1 MSRGIL
7 LLVALLAA
15 VLIPSLLGGNET
27 WSRLQN
33 FPLQW
38 LLIMFGMILL
48 CWVLNT
54 MRLRLLLGDQR
65 DKVSR
70 VKSLG
75 VVMAAEF
82 AYCATPGGSGGP
94 LTIMA
99 LLARNGVRPAR
110 GSAVFAMDQLS
121 DLLFFL
127 CALSGIL
134 IYALFQHLSER
145 MEWLLTVSAVSM
157 FGGLLTCVVVA
168 RYHRLLIRLSG
179 RLLVRLNVKGAT
191 RLRWARKL
199 LHFLA
204 AFTDTLKLPFQTL
217 ITVFALTCLHWV
229 LRYSVLY
236 LALRGLGADLQW
248 AWSFLIQMLSLSAG
262 QFSLLP
268 GGAGAAELT
277 SAALLAPMVGKS
289 TAAAAILIWRAVTY
303 YFYLLVGGPV
313 FLLML
318 GRPLLKK
325 LMKFRAGVGMSCRV
339 LGCKQ
344 FAPAELGPSAGQAR
358 VVATGNPRPTSR
370 ALDVGFVQWIGSWH
384 ILRSETAKGLKR
396 LNAQALR
403 ISTVPYRCQNTTVL
417 LPCTNTRSSR

>member
-1 MSRGIL
+1 MSRGLL
-7 LLVALLAA
+7 LLVGLLVA
-15 VLIPSLLGGNET
+15 VLIPTLLGGSET
-27 WSRLQN
+27 WSRLTG
-33 FPLQW
+33 FPLPW
-38 LLIMFGMILL
+38 LLTMFGMILL
-48 CWVLNT
+48 CWGVNT
-54 MRLRLLLGDQR
+54 LRLRLLLGDQCH
-65 DKVSR
+65 KVSR
-70 VKSLG
+70 LRSLG

-99 LLARNGVRPAR
+99 LLARHDVRPAR

-134 IYALFQHLSER
+134 IYALFQHLSQR
-145 MEWLLTVSAVSM
+145 MEWMLTISAVSL
-157 FGGLLTCVVVA
+157 FGGLISCVMVA

-179 RLLVRLNVKGAT
+179 RWLTRANVKTTT
-191 RLRWARKL
+191 RMRWARKL
-199 LHFLA
+199 LQFLA
-204 AFTDTLKLPFQTL
+204 AFTDTLKLPVQTL
-217 ITVFALTCLHWV
+217 IKVFVLTCVHWV

-248 AWSFLIQMLSLSAG
+248 AWSFLIQMLALSAG
-262 QFSLLP
+262 QLSLLP

-325 LMKFRAGVGMSCRV
+325 LMKLR
-339 LGCKQ
+339 
-344 FAPAELGPSAGQAR
+344 QA
-358 VVATGNPRPTSR
+358 
-370 ALDVGFVQWIGSWH
+370 
-384 ILRSETAKGLKR
+384 
-396 LNAQALR
+396 
-403 ISTVPYRCQNTTVL
+403 
-417 LPCTNTRSSR
+417 

>member
-7 LLVALLAA
+7 LFLALLAA
-15 VLIPSLLGGNET
+15 VLIPLVLGGNET
-27 WSRLQN
+27 WSRLQS
-33 FPLQW
+33 FPLSG

-48 CWVLNT
+48 CWVVNT

-70 VKSLG
+70 LKSLG

-134 IYALFQHLSER
+134 IYALFQHLSQR
-145 MEWLLTVSAVSM
+145 MEWLLMVSAVSL
-157 FGGLLTCVVVA
+157 FGGLVSCVVVA
-168 RYHRLLIRLSG
+168 RYHRLLIRLGG
-179 RLLVRLNVKGAT
+179 RLLARLNVKATT

-204 AFTDTLKLPFQTL
+204 AFTDTLKLPVQTL
-217 ITVFALTCLHWV
+217 AKVFALTCVHWL

-248 AWSFLIQMLSLSAG
+248 AWSFLIQMLSLGAG

-303 YFYLLVGGPV
+303 YFYLVVGGPV

-325 LMKFRAGVGMSCRV
+325 LMKF
-339 LGCKQ
+339 KQ
-344 FAPAELGPSAGQAR
+344 A
-358 VVATGNPRPTSR
+358 
-370 ALDVGFVQWIGSWH
+370 
-384 ILRSETAKGLKR
+384 
-396 LNAQALR
+396 
-403 ISTVPYRCQNTTVL
+403 
-417 LPCTNTRSSR
+417 

>member
-15 VLIPSLLGGNET
+15 VLIPSLLGGTET
-27 WSRLQN
+27 WSRLQS
-33 FPLQW
+33 FPLTW

-65 DKVSR
+65 DKVSPFR
-70 VKSLG
+70 SLG

-99 LLARNGVRPAR
+99 LLARHDVRPAR

-127 CALSGIL
+127 CALSAIL
-134 IYALFQHLSER
+134 IYALFQHLSQR
-145 MEWLLTVSAVSM
+145 MEWLLTVSAISM
-157 FGGLLTCVVVA
+157 FGGLFSCVAVA
-168 RYHRLLIRLSG
+168 RYHRVLIRLSG
-179 RLLVRLNVKGAT
+179 RVLARLNVKTTT

-217 ITVFALTCLHWV
+217 ITVFALTCLHWI

-325 LMKFRAGVGMSCRV
+325 LMKF
-339 LGCKQ
+339 KQ
-344 FAPAELGPSAGQAR
+344 A
-358 VVATGNPRPTSR
+358 
-370 ALDVGFVQWIGSWH
+370 
-384 ILRSETAKGLKR
+384 
-396 LNAQALR
+396 
-403 ISTVPYRCQNTTVL
+403 
-417 LPCTNTRSSR
+417 

>member
-7 LLVALLAA
+7 LAIGLLAA
-15 VLIPSLLGGNET
+15 VLIPWVLGGSET
-27 WSRLQN
+27 WSRLSG
-33 FPLQW
+33 FPLSA
-38 LLIMFGMILL
+38 LLVMLGMILL
-48 CWVLNT
+48 CWLLNT
-54 MRLRLLLGDQR
+54 LRLRLLLGDQR
-65 DKVSR
+65 HKVSP

-75 VVMAAEF
+75 VVLAAEF

-99 LLARNGVRPAR
+99 LLGRNGVRPAR
-110 GSAVFAMDQLS
+110 SSAVFAMDQLS

-127 CALSGIL
+127 CALIGIL
-134 IYALFQHLSER
+134 IYALFQHLSQR
-145 MEWLLTVSAVSM
+145 MEWLLIVSAVSM
-157 FGGLLTCVVVA
+157 FGGLISCVLVA

-179 RLLVRLNVKGAT
+179 RMLARLNVQTTT
-191 RLRWARKL
+191 RMRWARKL

-217 ITVFALTCLHWV
+217 ITVFGLTCLHWI

-325 LMKFRAGVGMSCRV
+325 LMK
-339 LGCKQ
+339 LKQ
-344 FAPAELGPSAGQAR
+344 A
-358 VVATGNPRPTSR
+358 
-370 ALDVGFVQWIGSWH
+370 
-384 ILRSETAKGLKR
+384 
-396 LNAQALR
+396 
-403 ISTVPYRCQNTTVL
+403 
-417 LPCTNTRSSR
+417 

>member
-1 MSRGIL
+1 MKRGL
-7 LLVALLAA
+7 LLLIGLLAA
-15 VLIPSLLGGNET
+15 VLIPVLLGGGET
-27 WSRLQN
+27 WSRLRS
-33 FPLQW
+33 FPLHW

-48 CWVLNT
+48 CWGINT
-54 MRLRLLLGDQR
+54 LRLRLLLGDQR
-65 DKVSR
+65 EKVAPL
-70 VKSLG
+70 KSLG

-99 LLARNGVRPAR
+99 LLARCGVRPAR

-134 IYALFQHLSER
+134 IYALFQHLSDR
-145 MEWLLTVSAVSM
+145 LEWLLTVSAVSL
-157 FGGLLTCVVVA
+157 FGGLFSCVLIA
-168 RYHRLLIRLSG
+168 RYHRALIRLSG
-179 RLLVRLNVKGAT
+179 RLLAGMNITTST
-191 RLRWARKL
+191 RRCWARKL

-204 AFTDTLKLPFQTL
+204 AFTDTLKLPWQTL
-217 ITVFALTCLHWV
+217 VKVFALTCVHWL

-248 AWSFLIQMLSLSAG
+248 AWSFLVQMLSLGAG

-289 TAAAAILIWRAVTY
+289 TAAAAILIWRVVTY

-313 FLLML
+313 FVLML
-318 GRPLLKK
+318 GKPLLKK
-325 LMKFRAGVGMSCRV
+325 LMNVR
-339 LGCKQ
+339 
-344 FAPAELGPSAGQAR
+344 QA
-358 VVATGNPRPTSR
+358 S
-370 ALDVGFVQWIGSWH
+370 
-384 ILRSETAKGLKR
+384 
-396 LNAQALR
+396 
-403 ISTVPYRCQNTTVL
+403 
-417 LPCTNTRSSR
+417 

>member
-15 VLIPSLLGGNET
+15 VLIPSLLGGTET
-27 WSRLQN
+27 WSRLQS
-33 FPLQW
+33 FPLTW

-54 MRLRLLLGDQR
+54 MRLRLLLGDQC
-65 DKVSR
+65 DKVSPLR
-70 VKSLG
+70 SLG

-99 LLARNGVRPAR
+99 LLARHDVRPAR

-127 CALSGIL
+127 CALSAIL
-134 IYALFQHLSER
+134 IYALFQHLSQR
-145 MEWLLTVSAVSM
+145 MEWLLSVSAISM
-157 FGGLLTCVVVA
+157 FGGLFSCVAVA
-168 RYHRLLIRLSG
+168 RYHRVLIRLSG
-179 RLLVRLNVKGAT
+179 RVLARLNVKTTT

-217 ITVFALTCLHWV
+217 ITVFALTCLHWI

-325 LMKFRAGVGMSCRV
+325 LMKF
-339 LGCKQ
+339 KQ
-344 FAPAELGPSAGQAR
+344 A
-358 VVATGNPRPTSR
+358 
-370 ALDVGFVQWIGSWH
+370 
-384 ILRSETAKGLKR
+384 
-396 LNAQALR
+396 
-403 ISTVPYRCQNTTVL
+403 
-417 LPCTNTRSSR
+417 

>member
-7 LLVALLAA
+7 LLVALIAA
-15 VLIPSLLGGNET
+15 LLIPLLLGGHQT
-27 WSRLQN
+27 WARLQG
-33 FPLQW
+33 FPLNW
-38 LLIMFGMILL
+38 LLIMFGMILG
-48 CWVLNT
+48 CWVVNT
-54 MRLRLLLGDQR
+54 QRLRLLLGDQR
-65 DKVSR
+65 ARVSLI
-70 VKSLG
+70 KSLG

-127 CALSGIL
+127 CALVGIL

-145 MEWLLTVSAVSM
+145 MEWLLMVSVLSL
-157 FGGLLTCVVVA
+157 FGGLLSCVVIA
-168 RYHRLLIRLSG
+168 RYHRGLIRLSG
-179 RLLVRLNVKGAT
+179 RLLVRLNVKGTT

-204 AFTDTLKLPFQTL
+204 AFTDTLKLPFNTL
-217 ITVFALTCLHWV
+217 ITVFALTCVHWL

-236 LALRGLGADLQW
+236 LALRGLGADVQW
-248 AWSFLIQMLSLSAG
+248 AWSFLIQMLSLTAG

-289 TAAAAILIWRAVTY
+289 TAAAAILIWRTVTY
-303 YFYLLVGGPV
+303 YFYLVVGGPV

-325 LMKFRAGVGMSCRV
+325 LMRV
-339 LGCKQ
+339 KQ
-344 FAPAELGPSAGQAR
+344 A
-358 VVATGNPRPTSR
+358 
-370 ALDVGFVQWIGSWH
+370 
-384 ILRSETAKGLKR
+384 
-396 LNAQALR
+396 
-403 ISTVPYRCQNTTVL
+403 
-417 LPCTNTRSSR
+417 

>member
-1 MSRGIL
+1 VSRGLL
-7 LLVALLAA
+7 LLVGLLAA
-15 VLIPSLLGGNET
+15 LLIPTLLGGSET
-27 WSRLQN
+27 WQRLDG
-33 FPLQW
+33 FPMPW
-38 LLIMFGMILL
+38 LLVMFSMILL
-48 CWVLNT
+48 CWAVNT
-54 MRLRLLLGDQR
+54 LRLRLLLGDQC

-70 VKSLG
+70 LRSLG

-99 LLARNGVRPAR
+99 LLARHGVRPAR

-134 IYALFQHLSER
+134 IYALFQHLSQR
-145 MEWLLTVSAVSM
+145 MEWMLMVSAVSL
-157 FGGLLTCVVVA
+157 FGGLIICVMVA

-179 RLLVRLNVKGAT
+179 RWLARVNVKAAT
-191 RLRWARKL
+191 RMRWARKL
-199 LHFLA
+199 LQFLA
-204 AFTDTLKLPFQTL
+204 AFTDTLKLPVQTL
-217 ITVFALTCLHWV
+217 IKVFALTCVHWV

-248 AWSFLIQMLSLSAG
+248 AWCFLVQMLALSAG

-318 GRPLLKK
+318 GRSLLMK
-325 LMKFRAGVGMSCRV
+325 LMKLR
-339 LGCKQ
+339 
-344 FAPAELGPSAGQAR
+344 QA
-358 VVATGNPRPTSR
+358 
-370 ALDVGFVQWIGSWH
+370 
-384 ILRSETAKGLKR
+384 
-396 LNAQALR
+396 
-403 ISTVPYRCQNTTVL
+403 
-417 LPCTNTRSSR
+417 

>member
-7 LLVALLAA
+7 LVIALLAA
-15 VLIPSLLGGNET
+15 VLIPALLGGGET
-27 WSRLQN
+27 WSRLQR
-33 FPLQW
+33 FPLEW

-54 MRLRLLLGDQR
+54 LRLRLLLGDQR

-70 VKSLG
+70 LKSLG
-75 VVMAAEF
+75 VVMSAEF

-99 LLARNGVRPAR
+99 LLARHGVRPAR

-127 CALSGIL
+127 CALSAIL
-134 IYALFQHLSER
+134 IYALFQHLSQR
-145 MEWLLTVSAVSM
+145 LEWMLTVSAISL
-157 FGGLLTCVVVA
+157 FGGLFSCVLMA
-168 RYHRLLIRLSG
+168 RCHRSLIRLSG
-179 RLLVRLNVKGAT
+179 RLLARFNVKEAT
-191 RLRWARKL
+191 RLRGARQL

-236 LALRGLGADLQW
+236 LALRGLGVDLQW
-248 AWSFLIQMLSLSAG
+248 AWCFLIQMLSLSAG

-289 TAAAAILIWRAVTY
+289 TAAAAILIWRTVTY
-303 YFYLLVGGPV
+303 YFYLVVGGPV

-325 LMKFRAGVGMSCRV
+325 LMKF
-339 LGCKQ
+339 KQ
-344 FAPAELGPSAGQAR
+344 A
-358 VVATGNPRPTSR
+358 
-370 ALDVGFVQWIGSWH
+370 
-384 ILRSETAKGLKR
+384 
-396 LNAQALR
+396 
-403 ISTVPYRCQNTTVL
+403 
-417 LPCTNTRSSR
+417 

>member
-1 MSRGIL
+1 MSRGVLLCIA
-7 LLVALLAA
+7 LLVA
-15 VLIPSLLGGNET
+15 VMIPALLGGNET
-27 WSRLQN
+27 WYRLQS
-33 FPLQW
+33 FPLHW
-38 LLIMFGMILL
+38 LLIMFAMILL
-48 CWVLNT
+48 CWVLNS
-54 MRLRLLLGDQR
+54 MRLRLLLGEER
-65 DKVSR
+65 SKVSR
-70 VKSLG
+70 RKSLA

-99 LLARNGVRPAR
+99 LLARQGVRPAR

-127 CALSGIL
+127 CALIGIL
-134 IYALFQHLSER
+134 IYALFQHLSQR

-157 FGGLLTCVVVA
+157 FGGLLGCLFVA

-179 RLLVRLNVKGAT
+179 RLLARLNVKAAT
-191 RLRWARKL
+191 RMRWARKL
-199 LHFLA
+199 LHFLS
-204 AFTDTLKLPFQTL
+204 AFTDTLRLPMQTL
-217 ITVFALTCLHWV
+217 ITVFALTCLHWG

-236 LALRGLGADLQW
+236 LALRGLGADVQW

-325 LMKFRAGVGMSCRV
+325 LMRF
-339 LGCKQ
+339 KQ
-344 FAPAELGPSAGQAR
+344 
-358 VVATGNPRPTSR
+358 V
-370 ALDVGFVQWIGSWH
+370 
-384 ILRSETAKGLKR
+384 
-396 LNAQALR
+396 
-403 ISTVPYRCQNTTVL
+403 
-417 LPCTNTRSSR
+417 